1 MPSYNMP
8 GLGGY
13 DQSMQGAAVR
23 VGGAAPVVV
32 RPVVPVAQPVVQQ
45 QSAPAIVVPQP
56 ALSPAAQR
64 ILADPAGYRRLL
76 HEEAVRQQQ
85 IRQAQQRATLAP
97 PAKQLPAAPVAQ
109 TPGAPQPV
117 AQHPVQ
123 TPGPQQPVPE
133 AQQPVQQQAVPV
145 VQQPIQQQP
154 VTVVQQPVQQSIP
167 YTEEDLQQYTGIGA
181 AVQGMQRDLQ
191 RITRR
196 GYNYWKPASQFA
208 EEERLEAEAKR
219 RAEEAS
225 FLTYMLSPIYNR
237 RGYKYW

>member
-56 ALSPAAQR
+56 ALSPAARR

-76 HEEAVRQQQ
+76 HEEAVRQQR

-97 PAKQLPAAPVAQ
+97 PAKQPPAAPVAQ

-117 AQHPVQ
+117 AQQPVQ
-123 TPGPQQPVPE
+123 TPGPLQPIPE
-133 AQQPVQQQAVPV
+133 I
-145 VQQPIQQQP
+145 QQPIQQQP
-154 VTVVQQPVQQSIP
+154 VPEIQQPIQQQPVPVIQQPVQQSVP
-167 YTEEDLQQYTGIGA
+167 YTEEDLQPYTGIGA

-191 RITRR
+191 RQVAQ
-196 GYNYWKPASQFA
+196 GYNWVTPGQPA
-208 EEERLEAEAKR
+208 EEERLEAEARR

-225 FLTYMLSPIYNR
+225 ILTFMLAPIYNR
-237 RGYKYW
+237 MGYKYW